1 MENLI
6 KGSILLCDDNEQ
18 IINSIKEELVK
29 ANYYCDT
36 VYDGDDAIE
45 KLKASSYDLLLL
57 DLNLPRVS
65 GIEVLKFASSN
76 APFTQVIM
84 LTGSADV
91 NTAVQCMKL
100 GAYDYI
106 NKPFQMDELL
116 QIAEKSIEKKNLLT
130 NNVLLSKEIEQIKGV
145 NIIGDSPAVK
155 KLLEV
160 ARRAANSDLPI
171 LIQGETGT
179 GKELLAKYLHSVSPR
194 ALKPIVTLNCAA
206 FPDTLFESEL
216 FGHEKGSFTDAK
228 NTKLGL
234 VEIANGGTLFL
245 DEIGELSLS
254 IQPKLL
260 RFLETGEF
268 RRIGSV
274 STRKS
279 DVRIIA
285 ASNKNLDQEA
295 IEKKFRKD
303 LLFRLNVITLIA
315 PPLRERKEDIIPLAN
330 YFLKLKSKSKSLRI
344 LSEEAE
350 NFLLTHQFPG
360 NIRELEHLIERS
372 LIFSDS
378 ETIFPKHFN
387 YNFYPSI
394 QTTVKNQMANDP
406 QLDKPLSRYSTDE
419 LEEIHIR
426 AVLKENNWDR
436 DTCANILGIS
446 KKTLYSKIK
455 KYNIA

>member
-1 MENLI
+1 MANL
-6 KGSILLCDDNEQ
+6 KRGFILICDDDVR
-18 IINSIKEELVK
+18 IANSIQEEL
-29 ANYYCDT
+29 AAAEYECHT
-36 VYDGDDAIE
+36 VNAGDDAIE
-45 KLKASSYDLLLL
+45 KLKASPYDILLL
-57 DLNLPRVS
+57 DLDIPRVP
-65 GIEVLKFASSN
+65 GIDVLKFASSN
-76 APFTQVIM
+76 TPFTQVIM

-106 NKPFQMDELL
+106 NKPFQMAELL
-116 QIAEKSIEKKNLLT
+116 QIVEKSIEKKNLLT
-130 NNVLLSKEIEQIKGV
+130 NNAILSKQVEQFQGV
-145 NIIGDSPAVK
+145 NIIGNSPTIRQ
-155 KLLEV
+155 LLEI
-160 ARRAANSDLPI
+160 ANRAAKSELPI

-179 GKELLAKYLHSVSPR
+179 GKELLAKYIHSVSPR
-194 ALKPIVTLNCAA
+194 NLKPIVTLNCAS

-234 VEIANGGTLFL
+234 VEIANGGSLFL
-245 DEIGELSLS
+245 DEIGELSLT

-268 RRIGSV
+268 RRIGSL

-285 ASNKNLDQEA
+285 ASNKNLDEEA
-295 IEKKFRKD
+295 REKRFRHD

-315 PPLRERKEDIIPLAN
+315 PPLRDRKEDILPLSN
-330 YFLKLKSKSKSLRI
+330 YFLKCKSKSQKI

-350 NFLLTHQFPG
+350 DFLLTHQFPG

-372 LIFSDS
+372 MIFSDG
-378 ETIFPKHFN
+378 EIIFPKHFN
-387 YNFYPSI
+387 YNYLPI
-394 QTTVKNQMANDP
+394 VQTKDSRTQNFDDV
-406 QLDKPLSRYSTDE
+406 LEKPFFEYSSAE
-419 LEEIHIR
+419 MEKIHIE
-426 AVLKENNWDR
+426 AVLKENDWDR
-436 DTCANILGIS
+436 DKSANKLGMS

-455 KYNIA
+455 KYNIK